1 MKTLIALLLFSSAAF
16 GQATEYSYSTNFP
29 MRYSDQ
35 AGIHTS
41 VPLTAHLVLAQPLAA
56 NLQNA
61 SVTPLSWSAWNPI
74 AHPDQAALF
83 QFSTDSNGNITAW
96 HFFAV
101 GFDLT
106 SMTIVASSSD
116 SALGDIE
123 TADVGGVNHY
133 QYGANAGLGS
143 WSAAAAT
150 AQQTVQ
156 VAATPTIEDQLA
168 AAQAQ
173 ITSLQKQLT
182 HVTSEMIFYR
192 NGTINWEAE
201 ALGWQAMAYRCKA
214 SKGVC

>member
-1 MKTLIALLLFSSAAF
+1 MKTLIASLLLSSAAF
-16 GQATEYSYSTNFP
+16 GQTTEYSYSTNFP

-41 VPLTAHLVLAQPLAA
+41 VPLTAHIVLAQPLAA

-61 SVTPLSWSAWNPI
+61 SVTPISWTAWNPI

-83 QFSTDSNGNITAW
+83 QFSTDSSGNITAW

-101 GFDLT
+101 GYDLT

-123 TADVGGVNHY
+123 TADVGGINHY
-133 QYGANAGLGS
+133 EYGANAGLGS

-150 AQQTVQ
+150 EQQTAQ
-156 VAATPTIEDQLA
+156 VNATPTIADQLTL
-168 AAQAQ
+168 AQAQ
-173 ITSLQKQLT
+173 IASLQKQLT
-182 HVTSEMIFYR
+182 HVTSEMVFYR
-192 NGTINWEAE
+192 NGVVNWEAQALAWEAE
-201 ALGWQAMAYRCKA
+201 AKQCQAD
-214 SKGVC
+214 KGVC